1 MRILTYWALMSSS
14 ESSDKRYSRETRSPT
29 LLLSRPLL
37 GFSPLLLQPWNEPW
51 KETLMQGGHCLL
63 PPSRHDLGAICL
75 YRVGGTC
82 IKDSK

>member
-29 LLLSRPLL
+29 FLLSRLL
-37 GFSPLLLQPWNEPW
+37 GFSPLLLQPWNDPW

-63 PPSRHDLGAICL
+63 PPSRNDLGAICL

>member
-29 LLLSRPLL
+29 FLLSRLL

-51 KETLMQGGHCLL
+51 KETLMQGGHCL
-63 PPSRHDLGAICL
+63 PPSRNDLGASICL
-75 YRVGGTC
+75 YGVGGTC